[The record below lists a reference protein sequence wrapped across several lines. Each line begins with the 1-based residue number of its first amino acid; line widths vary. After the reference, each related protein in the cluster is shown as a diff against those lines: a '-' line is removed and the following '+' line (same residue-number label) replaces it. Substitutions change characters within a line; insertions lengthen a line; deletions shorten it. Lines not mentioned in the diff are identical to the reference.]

1 MLDERRGSKDN
12 DMTNFECPECGAPTE
27 LQNPEL
33 GELVICDSCGRELEV
48 TNLAPPTLS
57 LAPQEAEDWGE

>member
-1 MLDERRGSKDN
+1 
-12 DMTNFECPECGAPTE
+12 MTNFECPECGAPAE

-48 TNLAPPTLS
+48 TGLTPPTLS